1 MLLRRTTAS
10 TFLRHARQWQFA
22 RGQHAA
28 SALEAFSGEELY
40 EPAYSEPPKGTQAH
54 RTDTF
59 VREVTPF
66 SGNEDCSLHSL
77 YCVSNLQASSHAVK
91 MPGRVRCMRTL
102 ASMSQANKIVPL
114 DRPNQGTS
122 Q

>member
-1 MLLRRTTAS
+1 MLLRKTATS
-10 TFLRHARQWQFA
+10 TVLKHARQWQLA

-59 VREVTPF
+59 VREVTALSMLLVFQP
-66 SGNEDCSLHSL
+66 
-77 YCVSNLQASSHAVK
+77 
-91 MPGRVRCMRTL
+91 L
-102 ASMSQANKIVPL
+102 ALVQETVCLAYQSA
-114 DRPNQGTS
+114 
-122 Q
+122 